1 MMYLALRD
9 LHITCVILSGLGFFL
24 RGIARLADSPLAR
37 QRWVKVV
44 PHLVDTV
51 LLSSAVALAVLSGQY
66 PIEQPWLTAKVIGLM
81 AYIGF
86 GMAAF
91 RFARSRKALATFF
104 VLALCSY
111 GYIVSV
117 AVTRHPAAWLA
128 LVLE

>member
-9 LHITCVILSGLGFFL
+9 LHITCVILSGIGFFL
-24 RGIARLADSPLAR
+24 RGVWRLVDSPWYR
-37 QRWVKVV
+37 SRWAKTL
-44 PHLVDTV
+44 PHVVDTV
-51 LLSSAVALAVLSGQY
+51 LLSSAIGLAVLSHQY
-66 PIEQPWLTAKVIGLM
+66 PIEQPWLTAKVIGLL

-91 RFARSRKALATFF
+91 RFSHDNRTMIRYF

-117 AVTRHPAAWLA
+117 ALTRHPAAWLA
-128 LVLE
+128 NWL